1 MNHGAVRP
9 IYELLLRHTHTHTHK
24 QLMFTFI
31 RKNIVVSI
39 GIAQFVDIISTFNFY
54 NIQQNMIDF
63 LKKSSQYFIYIT
75 TKFSK

>member
-63 LKKSSQYFIYIT
+63 LKNLQNILCLIQGSFL
-75 TKFSK
+75 